1 MQRFSDLA
9 GAAQS
14 QLTSTADAMTEG
26 AGEKVVWRHQDFT
39 SPSEGASAASGI
51 DPEGLDFDTTDFVIE
66 ALRDPDADATIF
78 YMQVV
83 PSMGDLIITLR
94 GHHDSISS
102 ARQAD
107 PSGFYRV
114 ESCQE
119 FRDGNGELTSCRV
132 EAPLDQTRDYKK

>member
-1 MQRFSDLA
+1 MQRFGDLA

-14 QLTSTADAMTEG
+14 QLTSAMDAMTEG

-39 SPSEGASAASGI
+39 SPSADTASGI
-51 DPEGLDFDTTDFVIE
+51 DPEGLDFDASDFVVE
-66 ALRDPDADATIF
+66 AIRDPDEDDTIF

-83 PSMGDLIITLR
+83 PSIGDLIITLR

-107 PSGFYRV
+107 PSGFYCV

-132 EAPLDQTRDYKK
+132 VAPLDQTRDYRT